1 MEKERPL
8 HDACRKALTA
18 LLEITLMAGLTV
30 SAYATVGAFNT
41 ANEVGKNVQSNLLD
55 LAKTFLPLA
64 LVITFFLILF
74 THDQKL
80 LMAEIK
86 FALTLL
92 VVYAFIRI
100 TASGKLLETFDE
112 IGVDGM
118 VMIHSLPQSLPF
130 A

>member
-1 MEKERPL
+1 MKTTEFNKEVIT
-8 HDACRKALTA
+8 KALTF
-18 LLEITLMAGLTV
+18 LLGAILLMGLTV
-30 SAYATVGAFNT
+30 SVYCTAGAFGT
-41 ANEVGKNVQSNLLD
+41 AKEVGQNVNNNLLE
-55 LAKTFLPLA
+55 LAKTYLPLA

-86 FALTLL
+86 FAITLCI
-92 VVYAFIRI
+92 VYGFIRI
-100 TASGKLLETFDE
+100 VASGKLLETFDE

-118 VMIHSLPQSLPF
+118 VMVQSLPF